1 MLPGHELPC
10 PPKSTNLTNLSS
22 CVRRERKTGGVYAR
36 EKGSVPSPDVLR
48 KQRKLPSLIREIRDE
63 ARE

>member
-1 MLPGHELPC
+1 MSC
-10 PPKSTNLTNLSS
+10 PAPLNQKNLTNLSS
-22 CVRRERKTGGVYAR
+22 CVRRERKTGGVYTR

-48 KQRKLPSLIREIRDE
+48 KQKKLLSLIREIRDE